1 MTGIVYHKI
10 RRTGWRRKHHTYLVD
25 VGNAIEVPLMEVSK
39 LFENCI
45 LDPPYPK
52 IRYFEIEID
61 EQREGRNKTALFQNI
76 FPVHAKRKPD
86 WYFLIFRIKRGS
98 WTITDRI
105 HFPTDTGEAQWL
117 YTDDFNILFLSSGG
131 RHDIEMLTSLIT
143 AKLSAIAQ
151 SIHEGKRI
159 PSEFEN
165 QLACREAIGTMFSEG
180 VDGAFREAVIY
191 QDYGLIVTNPHE
203 QDLPLPTAAGISTRH
218 DRVVV
223 SPEKAAGLH
232 VNLNEIEDLRDLSWL
247 SN

>member
-1 MTGIVYHKI
+1 MTGVVYHQSK
-10 RRTGWRRKHHTYLVD
+10 RTGWHRVRHTYLVD
-25 VGNAIEVPLMEVSK
+25 VGTKIDVPLMDVSK
-39 LFENCI
+39 LYENCI

-52 IRYFEIEID
+52 IRFFEIEID
-61 EQREGRNKTALFQNI
+61 EQREGKTKTAIFQNI
-76 FPVHAKRKPD
+76 FPVYADKKPD
-86 WYFLIFRIKRGS
+86 WHFLRFRIRRGS
-98 WTITDRI
+98 WVIMERI

-151 SIHEGKRI
+151 SIYEGKRI

-203 QDLPLPTAAGISTRH
+203 KDLPLPTAAGISTRH
-218 DRVVV
+218 NRAVV

-232 VNLNEIEDLRDLSWL
+232 VDLNEIEDLQDLSWL